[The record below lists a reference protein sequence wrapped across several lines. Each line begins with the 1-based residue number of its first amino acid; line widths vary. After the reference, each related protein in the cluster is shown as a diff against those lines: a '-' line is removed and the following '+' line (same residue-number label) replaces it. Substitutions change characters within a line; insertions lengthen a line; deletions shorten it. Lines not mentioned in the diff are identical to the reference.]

1 MNKKPLTSEWKS
13 SAKEEEDDDEKVVCL
28 CCSLGARAWLWQK
41 KVVCCIFTTTKQREA
56 GRQAG
61 KLTLQISSG
70 FKKKKRGRRID
81 TNTRA
86 LSSSFSSSF
95 GQTIVCLIKLA
106 ATIAAAATTKGC
118 PTYNNTAQQKA
129 VSSPQSW
136 KKRKERRNHKRGH
149 ECALYNGRGTDVA
162 GAPLHHQ
169 HLTRVGGNEEEEE
182 EAEAKT
188 ERELKRRALNFA
200 YRTVLQYSSPCGLLF
215 CCALLYVQCVK
226 EEGNDKTTR
235 APVISHSLSDVF
247 CLRQKVKVR
256 KIDKKSIEGFRLRSS
271 SSCCSSSTF
280 SFFLSVCFSQSVLY
294 RMARR
299 PIEKKENALPSVL
312 WISVQNQRPKFI
324 RLSSQTQCQM

>member
-1 MNKKPLTSEWKS
+1 MKKWCVCAVHWGRVPDCDKKS
-13 SAKEEEDDDEKVVCL
+13 CVLYFHHHK
-28 CCSLGARAWLWQK
+28 
-41 KVVCCIFTTTKQREA
+41 TKR

-118 PTYNNTAQQKA
+118 PTYNKTAQQKA

-149 ECALYNGRGTDVA
+149 ECALYSVRGTDVA

-182 EAEAKT
+182 AEAKT
-188 ERELKRRALNFA
+188 ERELKCRALNFA
-200 YRTVLQYSSPCGLLF
+200 YRTVLQYS
-215 CCALLYVQCVK
+215 
-226 EEGNDKTTR
+226 E
-235 APVISHSLSDVF
+235 PVRPL
-247 CLRQKVKVR
+247 
-256 KIDKKSIEGFRLRSS
+256 
-271 SSCCSSSTF
+271 
-280 SFFLSVCFSQSVLY
+280 VCFVVFYCMFSVW
-294 RMARR
+294 RKRETTKR
-299 PIEKKENALPSVL
+299 
-312 WISVQNQRPKFI
+312 QGRQ
-324 RLSSQTQCQM
+324 